1 MQQLEMTIEGV
12 ECRISMGAGYFR
24 QGPAHHYY
32 RAPRWTGLDRNPG
45 GQGASVTMQCRIHFE
60 FTLNN
65 IDYQT
70 NATVTVDNEN
80 TGFHPSV
87 NTTRKDS
94 TADPTDSG
102 RARALQIAR
111 AVSAKIKGDESL
123 MQRLKDE
130 TLKDCIEQC
139 QRMQERLQEEMQV
152 WKNLEA
158 QIKKEGLKCR

>member
-1 MQQLEMTIEGV
+1 MQQLDMTIEGV
-12 ECRISMGAGYFR
+12 QVQISMGAGYFR

-32 RAPRWTGLDRNPG
+32 RAPRWTGLDQSAG
-45 GQGASVTMQCRIHFE
+45 GHGASVTMQCRIHFE

-70 NATVTVDNEN
+70 DATVEVHNEN

-94 TADPTDSG
+94 TADPTDRG
-102 RARALQIAR
+102 RSMAFQIAR
-111 AVSAKIKGDESL
+111 AVAVKIKGDESL
-123 MQRLKDE
+123 IQRLKDE

-139 QRMQERLQEEMQV
+139 QRMQERLKEEMQV
-152 WKNLEA
+152 WENLEA
-158 QIKKEGLKCR
+158 QIKEEGLKCR

>member
-1 MQQLEMTIEGV
+1 MQQFEMTIEGV
-12 ECRISMGAGYFR
+12 EVRISMGAGNFR

-80 TGFHPSV
+80 TAFHPSV

-94 TADPTDSG
+94 TADPTDRG
-102 RARALQIAR
+102 RARAFQIAR

-139 QRMQERLQEEMQV
+139 QRMQERFEEEVQV
-152 WKNLEA
+152 WENLEA
-158 QIKKEGLKCR
+158 QIKEEGLKCR

>member
-12 ECRISMGAGYFR
+12 EVRISMGAGYFR

-80 TGFHPSV
+80 TAFHPSV

-94 TADPTDSG
+94 TADPTDRG
-102 RARALQIAR
+102 RARAFQIAR
-111 AVSAKIKGDESL
+111 SVAAKIKGDESL

-139 QRMQERLQEEMQV
+139 ERMQERFEEEVQV
-152 WKNLEA
+152 WKNLEE